1 MVLLING
8 NELNVKNAYTERDTA
23 TNTLYFIVDVP
34 YGEVEYGALKAIF
47 KTNTEDIVK
56 VDDLGETN
64 VFEGFVYNPDYP
76 PKDIENSGIYRF
88 TLIGDENTYQTTR
101 NRELE
106 AKVKDK
112 DNQISNLNN
121 SIAEKN
127 NEISTMSTAITE
139 KDGTIEVQATT
150 IEEQKTVIA
159 EKEAEIAEK
168 DTVISEQ
175 AVDLVNLN
183 EEMLV
188 MAEEYVD
195 LMYELATLKSE
206 MENKAAEE
214 ADAESEAI

>member
-8 NELNVKNAYTERDTA
+8 NELNVKNAYPERDTA
-23 TNTLYFIVDVP
+23 TNTLYLIVDVP
-34 YGEVEYGALKAIF
+34 YGEAEYGALKAIF

-64 VFEGFVYNPDYP
+64 VFEGFVYASTTDME
-76 PKDIENSGIYRF
+76 DDEVYRVK
-88 TLIGDENTYQTTR
+88 LIGNENTYQTTR

-121 SIAEKN
+121 SIAEK
-127 NEISTMSTAITE
+127 
-139 KDGTIEVQATT
+139 DGTIEVQATT
-150 IEEQKTVIA
+150 IEEQKAVIA
-159 EKEAEIAEK
+159 EKEAQIAEK

-175 AVDLVNLN
+175 AVDLVSLN

-195 LMYELATLKSE
+195 LMYELATLKAE
-206 MENKAAEE
+206 MENNTAEE
-214 ADAESEAI
+214 ADAESEVM

>member
-8 NELNVKNAYTERDTA
+8 TELNVSNAYEERDTI
-23 TNTLYFIVDVP
+23 TNILSLVVDVP
-34 YGEVEYGALKAIF
+34 YGEAEYGALKAIF

-56 VDDLGETN
+56 VDDSGETRTY
-64 VFEGFVYNPDYP
+64 EGFVYNPDYP

-106 AKVKDK
+106 QKVKDK
-112 DNQISNLNN
+112 DSKISNLNN
-121 SIAEKN
+121 SIAEKD
-127 NEISTMSTAITE
+127 NEINIMATAITE
-139 KDGTIEVQATT
+139 KDGTIETQAVT
-150 IEEQKTVIA
+150 IEEQKAVIA

-195 LMYELATLKSE
+195 LMYELATLKAE
-206 MENKAAEE
+206 MENNV
-214 ADAESEAI
+214 ESEVV

>member
-1 MVLLING
+1 MVLLISG

-23 TNTLYFIVDVP
+23 TNTLYLIVDVP
-34 YGEVEYGALKAIF
+34 YGETEYGALKAIF

-64 VFEGFVYNPDYP
+64 VFEGFVYTSTTDM
-76 PKDIENSGIYRF
+76 EESEVYRVK
-88 TLIGDENTYQTTR
+88 LIGNENTYQTTR

-127 NEISTMSTAITE
+127 SEISNMSTAITE

-150 IEEQKTVIA
+150 IEEQKAVIA
-159 EKEAEIAEK
+159 KKEAQIAEK

-206 MENKAAEE
+206 MENNAIKE
-214 ADAESEAI
+214 ADAESEVM